1 MCQCAKREQAGA
13 HIINVNRRSNVN
25 SIVCL
30 KQVPD
35 TEAQIRVKPDGSD
48 VLLQDVKFII
58 NPYDEF
64 GVEEALKQKE
74 KFGQG
79 SVTIVCLGPERSVE
93 AIRTALAM
101 GADKAVHLD
110 DPALD
115 GGDAFTTA
123 RALAEQI
130 KGMEYDIIFCGKQAI
145 DDDAAQV
152 GVALAE
158 YLNIPHANLV
168 VKVEVAADKKKVKVN
183 RQIVGGE
190 EVLELPLPA
199 VITCQKGLNEPRY
212 ASLPGI
218 MKAKKKEIK
227 AVKAADLKLDPS
239 SCGAAGAR
247 TKLVKCYAPPQRKAA
262 QIISGETPE
271 QKAAALVKL
280 LREEAKAI

>member
-1 MCQCAKREQAGA
+1 
-13 HIINVNRRSNVN
+13 VN

-58 NPYDEF
+58 NPYDEY
-64 GVEEALKQKE
+64 GVEEALKLKE

-79 SVTIVCLGPERSVE
+79 TVTIACLGPDRVVE
-93 AIRTALAM
+93 SIRTALAM

-152 GVALAE
+152 SVALAE

-168 VKVEVAADKKKVKVN
+168 VKVEVASDKKKVKVN

-227 AVKAADLKLDPS
+227 AVKAVDLKLDAAQI
-239 SCGAAGAR
+239 GAAGA
-247 TKLVKCYAPPQRKAA
+247 KSKVLKCYAPPQRKAA
-262 QIISGETPE
+262 QIIAGETPE
-271 QKAAALVKL
+271 AKALKLVKL